1 MTVSFNATDAAAFV
15 ALAAQAELDLSD
27 LFLDPPWKLIQSF
40 RSSSASHAQ
49 GFVAMGPLPS
59 NPATTIAVVA
69 LGSSWSDFIETYLA
83 SQHQLSFPPNGLFAT
98 TPSGFPLSDLGYTNL
113 YNSVRSLMWTEVL
126 FAKQTVPD
134 FKDKMP
140 VVVCGIGPGAPL
152 AQFAAVD
159 LLPGHVWNSLTSPAT
174 SMTAYTFSS
183 VAFGNQDFANAV
195 NANVPAAFAVNL
207 ATNSGIVVDPYPVA
221 PGNAAGYFFAGQQT
235 GANAKLPLAGDC
247 PWLERSPGYYEEI
260 LGGGSG
266 LTATAAMKQPMRVQ
280 RRAFAAGVLA
290 ARKSSTPAPN
300 ALSATAAYSPA
311 LAYTLTLLDLAAYQ
325 RALHPDLPLVL
336 PAPYT
341 FAGDI
346 TAGGINWGSLFI
358 SPDRVVASFRGTAT
372 WQETVDAWGTVSLA
386 KPSWLSVDGEILTPP
401 STLYGSLRDNLRA
414 QLVAIKQANL
424 PLVISGHDTGGSL
437 ASLAMLDLSLNP
449 QSGAPAASAVYTF
462 GAPPLGTTTFANS
475 YNTKVGANSFQ
486 VARPDDII
494 PQLVL
499 GAISFAITV
508 PAQIVLQGGSSDPAK
523 DPTFHTLTSYS
534 ALLNPQTSIV
544 LAESELTTSERDH
557 WEEGKGSRIAPNE
570 ITKCTLD
577 SAENDGR
584 LVFSWE
590 APQSS
595 IPPKRSY
602 DRGAAYIGVMKTIV
616 RPGHEMVIEA
626 PQGQTVN
633 LVATELVLSPGS
645 RVTVGTNAR
654 LHVSRLTIPQLTD
667 PSADATPPQIYVVG
681 ADGPNGMNGP
691 AGMNGMNGGP
701 RQPGG
706 NGSYGGSGS
715 AGYNGLD
722 AVNAEFHFDT
732 ITGTFV
738 IYGRGGYGGN
748 GGNGGFGGFGGSG
761 GPYPDGHLAPGGN
774 GGNGGSGGEGGNGG
788 NGSSIFVTYRTLAPG
803 ASIVAEAP
811 EAHGG
816 SGGMGGP
823 GGVAGRGQPYGV
835 PGAAGPMGTPGSN
848 GRTSTITV
856 QQRS

>member
-27 LFLDPPWKLIQSF
+27 LFLDPPWKLIQTF
-40 RSSSASHAQ
+40 RSSNASHAQ

-98 TPSGFPLSDLGYTNL
+98 APSGFPLSDLGYTNL

-134 FKDKMP
+134 FKNTMP
-140 VVVCGIGPGAPL
+140 LVVCGVGPGAPL
-152 AQFAAVD
+152 AQMAAVD

-174 SMTAYTFSS
+174 SSTAYTFSS

-207 ATNSGIVVDPYPVA
+207 TTNSGIVVDPYPVA
-221 PGNAAGYFFAGQQT
+221 PASTAGYFFAGQQI
-235 GANAKLPLAGDC
+235 GANAKLPMAGDC
-247 PWLERSPGYYEEI
+247 PWLERSPGYYELI
-260 LGGGSG
+260 LGGGS
-266 LTATAAMKQPMRVQ
+266 LATTSQQTMRVQ
-280 RRAFAAGVLA
+280 RRPFAAGVLA

-300 ALSATAAYSPA
+300 ALSATATYSPT
-311 LAYTLTLLDLAAYQ
+311 LAFTLTLLDLAAYQ
-325 RALHPDLPLVL
+325 RALHPDLPLTL
-336 PAPYT
+336 PAPYV
-341 FAGDI
+341 FARDI
-346 TAGGINWGSLFI
+346 TAGGINQGSIFV

-372 WQETVDAWGTVSLA
+372 WQETVDAWATVSLA
-386 KPSWLSVDGEILTPP
+386 KPAWLSVDGEILTPP
-401 STLYGSLRDNLRA
+401 STLYDSLRDNLRA
-414 QLVAIKQANL
+414 QLVAINQANL

-437 ASLAMLDLSLNP
+437 ASLAMLDLTLNP
-449 QSGAPAASAVYTF
+449 QAGTPGASAVYTF

-475 YNTKVGANSFQ
+475 YNTRVGANSFQ

-508 PAQIVLQGGSSDPAK
+508 PTPIVLQGGTSDPAK

-534 ALLNPQTSIV
+534 ALLNPQTSI
-544 LAESELTTSERDH
+544 LLEERELTASEREH
-557 WEEGKGSRIAPNE
+557 WEEGKGSRIRTNE

-577 SAENDGR
+577 SAENNGR

-602 DRGAAYIGVMKTIV
+602 DRGTAHIGVMKTIV

-633 LVATELVLSPGS
+633 VVATELVLSPGS
-645 RVTVGTNAR
+645 RITVGTNAR
-654 LHVSRLTIPQLTD
+654 LHVSRLTIPELAD
-667 PSADATPPQIYVVG
+667 ASAGATPPQIYVVG
-681 ADGPNGMNGP
+681 PDGANGVNGVPGMNG
-691 AGMNGMNGGP
+691 ANGGP

-706 NGSYGGSGS
+706 NGSHGGSGS
-715 AGYNGLD
+715 SGYSGGD
-722 AVNAEFHFDT
+722 AVNFDFFIDT
-732 ITGTFV
+732 ISGTFV
-738 IYGRGGYGGN
+738 IYGRGGFGGN
-748 GGNGGFGGFGGSG
+748 GGDGGFGGIGGSG
-761 GPYPDGHLAPGGN
+761 GPYPDGRLAAGGN
-774 GGNGGSGGEGGNGG
+774 GGDGGSGGEGGNGG
-788 NGSSIFVTYRTLAPG
+788 NGSTIVVTYRTLAPG
-803 ASIVAEAP
+803 ATIIAEAP
-811 EAHGG
+811 AAEGG
-816 SGGMGGP
+816 SGGVGGP
-823 GGVAGRGQPYGV
+823 GGAGGRGQPSGA
-835 PGAAGPMGTPGSN
+835 PGAAGAMGTPGSN
-848 GRTSTITV
+848 GRPSTITV

>member
-27 LFLDPPWKLIQSF
+27 LFLDPPWKLIQTF
-40 RSSSASHAQ
+40 RSSSASHGQ
-49 GFVAMGPLPS
+49 GFVAAGPLPS

-98 TPSGFPLSDLGYTNL
+98 APSGFPLSDLGYTNL
-113 YNSVRSLMWTEVL
+113 YNSVRTLMWTEVL

-134 FKDKMP
+134 FKNKMP
-140 VVVCGIGPGAPL
+140 LVVCGIGPGAPL
-152 AQFAAVD
+152 AQMAAVD
-159 LLPGHVWNSLTSPAT
+159 LLPGHVWNAFTSPAT
-174 SMTAYTFSS
+174 SSSAYTFSS

-195 NANVPAAFAVNL
+195 NRNVPAEFAVNL

-221 PGNAAGYFFAGQQT
+221 PGKAAGYFFAGQQI
-235 GANAKLPLAGDC
+235 GANAKLPAAGDC
-247 PWLERSPGYYEEI
+247 PWLDRSPGYYELV
-260 LGGGSG
+260 LGADSLALKSG
-266 LTATAAMKQPMRVQ
+266 QTRRVQ
-280 RRAFAAGVLA
+280 RRDFAAGVLA
-290 ARKSSTPAPN
+290 ALKSSATTAPS
-300 ALSATAAYSPA
+300 ALSATATYSPT

-325 RALHPDLPLVL
+325 RALHPDLPLTL
-336 PAPYT
+336 PAPYV
-341 FAGDI
+341 FAADI
-346 TAGGINWGSLFI
+346 TAGGINWGSIFI

-372 WQETVDAWGTVSLA
+372 WQETVDAWGTVGLA

-401 STLYGSLRDNLRA
+401 STLYGSVRDNLRA

-437 ASLAMLDLSLNP
+437 ASLAMLDLTLNP
-449 QSGAPAASAVYTF
+449 LSGAPVPQAVYTF

-475 YNTKVGANSFQ
+475 YNTKVGTSSFQ
-486 VARPDDII
+486 VVRPDDVI

-508 PAQIVLQGGSSDPAK
+508 PAQVTLQGGSTDPAS

-534 ALLNPQTSIV
+534 ALLNPQTSI
-544 LAESELTTSERDH
+544 LLSESDLTASELAH
-557 WEEGKGSRIAPNE
+557 WEEGKGSHIPTNE

-577 SAENDGR
+577 SAETNGR

-590 APQSS
+590 APESS
-595 IPPKRSY
+595 MPPKRSY
-602 DRGAAYIGVMKTIV
+602 DRGSVHIGVMKTIV

-626 PQGQTVN
+626 PQGQTMNV
-633 LVATELVLSPGS
+633 VATELVLSPGS
-645 RVTVGTNAR
+645 RLTIGTNTR
-654 LHVSRLTIPQLTD
+654 LHVSRLTIPELTHG
-667 PSADATPPQIYVVG
+667 SAGATPPRIYVVG
-681 ADGPNGMNGP
+681 ADGANGTNGI
-691 AGMNGMNGGP
+691 AGMSGANGAP

-706 NGSYGGSGS
+706 NGTYGGPASPG
-715 AGYNGLD
+715 AGGGD
-722 AVNAEFHFDT
+722 AVDAAFHFDT

-748 GGNGGFGGFGGSG
+748 GGNGGFGGSGGSG
-761 GPYPDGHLAPGGN
+761 GPYSDGRLAAGGN
-774 GGNGGSGGEGGNGG
+774 GGYGGPGGDGGNGG
-788 NGSSIFVTYRTLAPG
+788 NGSTILVTYRTLAPG
-803 ASIVAEAP
+803 AEILAETPA
-811 EAHGG
+811 AHGG

-823 GGVAGRGQPYGV
+823 GGAGGRGQPSGV
-835 PGAAGPMGTPGSN
+835 PGAAGTMGTPGSN
-848 GRTSTITV
+848 GRPSIITV

>member
-27 LFLDPPWKLIQSF
+27 LFLDPPWKLIQTF

-59 NPATTIAVVA
+59 NPATAIAVVA

-98 TPSGFPLSDLGYTNL
+98 APSGFPLSDLGYTNL
-113 YNSVRSLMWTEVL
+113 YNSVRSLMWTQVL
-126 FAKQTVPD
+126 FAKQTVPE
-134 FKDKMP
+134 FSTTMP

-152 AQFAAVD
+152 AQLAAVD
-159 LLPGHVWNSLTSPAT
+159 LLPGHKWSTFTSPAT

-195 NANVPAAFAVNL
+195 NMSLPAAFAVNL

-221 PGNAAGYFFAGQQT
+221 PGNAAGYFFAGQQI
-235 GANAKLPLAGDC
+235 GANARLPGAGDC

-260 LGGGSG
+260 LGGGS
-266 LTATAAMKQPMRVQ
+266 LTAAKQPRRVQ
-280 RRAFAAGVLA
+280 RREFAAGVLA
-290 ARKSSTPAPN
+290 ARTSATPAPN
-300 ALSATAAYSPA
+300 ALSATGTYSPT

-325 RALHPDLPLVL
+325 RALHPDLPLTL
-336 PAPYT
+336 PAPYV
-341 FAGDI
+341 FAADI
-346 TAGGINWGSLFI
+346 TANGINWGSLYV

-372 WQETVDAWGTVSLA
+372 WQETVDAWGTIGLA

-401 STLYGSLRDNLRA
+401 STLYDSLRDNLRA
-414 QLVAIKQANL
+414 QLVTIKQANL

-437 ASLAMLDLSLNP
+437 ASLAMLDLTLNP

-462 GAPPLGTTTFANS
+462 GAPPLGSTTFANS
-475 YNTKVGANSFQ
+475 YNMKVGANSYQ

-534 ALLNPQTSIV
+534 TLLNPQILITD
-544 LAESELTTSERDH
+544 SELTASERDH
-557 WEEGKGSRIAPNE
+557 WEEGKGSRIATNE

-577 SAENDGR
+577 SAENNGR

-590 APQSS
+590 APQSP

-602 DRGAAYIGVMKTIV
+602 DRGTAHIGVMKTIV
-616 RPGHEMVIEA
+616 RPGHELVIEA

-645 RVTVGTNAR
+645 RLTVGTNAR
-654 LHVSRLTIPQLTD
+654 LHVSRLTIPPLTD
-667 PSADATPPQIYVVG
+667 PSADANPPQIYVVG
-681 ADGPNGMNGP
+681 ADGQNGTNGVPGMNGT
-691 AGMNGMNGGP
+691 NGAP

-706 NGSYGGSGS
+706 NGSHGGSGS
-715 AGYNGLD
+715 AGFNGLD

-738 IYGRGGYGGN
+738 IYGRGGFGGN
-748 GGNGGFGGFGGSG
+748 GGNGGNAGSGGSG
-761 GPYPDGHLAPGGN
+761 GPYPDGHLAAGGN
-774 GGNGGSGGEGGNGG
+774 GGDGGSGGNGGNGG
-788 NGSSIFVTYRTLAPG
+788 NGSSILVTYGTLAPG
-803 ASIVAEAP
+803 ARIVAEAP
-811 EAHGG
+811 VAHGG

-823 GGVAGRGQPYGV
+823 GGAGGRGQPSGV
-835 PGAAGPMGTPGSN
+835 PGAAGPMGAPGSN
-848 GRTSTITV
+848 GRPSTITI